1 MSHFDQLYKKK
12 QYSASVQRKNTWYL
26 PSFLDVPGLILIS
39 MIRSQ
44 CSCSGGGGVAA
55 TTETVLNSVCSLP

>member
-12 QYSASVQRKNTWYL
+12 QYSASVQRKNTCL